1 MISKFLLQIILLC
14 CIGISSYGQSRKSA
28 GPQTPSCG
36 IVEVKTN
43 KVIAGKQFPKGQY
56 QINVIGMSCEEV
68 MGDEGLFRKFL
79 QLGNKK
85 DTLPEP
91 WSYLKGAVGAP
102 KFVKG
107 PGVGF
112 RVERVTDSINKNIK

>member
-1 MISKFLLQIILLC
+1 MKKIVLQGILLF
-14 CIGISSYGQSRKSA
+14 GISFSAYGQGQQRA

-36 IVEVKTN
+36 IVEVTTN
-43 KVIAGKQFPKGQY
+43 ELIAGVPFPKGNY

-68 MGDEGLFRKFL
+68 MGEDGLFSKFL
-79 QLGNKK
+79 QYGDN
-85 DTLPEP
+85 DVLPEP

-112 RVERVTDSINKNIK
+112 RVERVAD

>member
-1 MISKFLLQIILLC
+1 MKKITVQSILLC
-14 CIGISSYGQSRKSA
+14 CLGLYSYGQ
-28 GPQTPSCG
+28 GPQTPPCG
-36 IVEVKTN
+36 IVEVTTN
-43 KVIAGKQFPKGQY
+43 EVIADLQLPKGKY

-68 MGDEGLFRKFL
+68 MGDTGLFNMFL
-79 QLGNKK
+79 QLRDN
-85 DTLPEP
+85 DALPEP

-112 RVERVTDSINKNIK
+112 RVERVAD

>member
-1 MISKFLLQIILLC
+1 MKKCTLQIILLC
-14 CIGISSYGQSRKSA
+14 CIGFSSYGQWRNGA

-43 KVIAGKQFPKGQY
+43 EMIAGQQFPKGQY

-68 MGDEGLFRKFL
+68 MGDEGLFSKFL
-79 QLGNKK
+79 QLGDN
-85 DTLPEP
+85 DLLPEP

-102 KFVKG
+102 KFVKR

-112 RVERVTDSINKNIK
+112 RVERVADSIIKNIK